1 MTTTLV
7 TQRRARSSQG
17 ADLAAA
23 GLGLLGEPASWSPTR
38 LRLRLFQGRQQPD
51 LLLIVS
57 DWASREAAETYM
69 RTSPIRP
76 EIDALTLGKV
86 DYGFYH
92 ELTSYEPLTAPVAL
106 ATCTRVTCS
115 RAAMSRLLAYMLDVT
130 GPTLRAQPGLVLHA
144 LYQNEDQPSQFLS
157 MRGYESIEAYEAIQR
172 GVYAKLDVGLRERGA
187 RLTYFVGQA
196 VADVKSPGAGD
207 ENAAD

>member
-1 MTTTLV
+1 
-7 TQRRARSSQG
+7 
-17 ADLAAA
+17 
-23 GLGLLGEPASWSPTR
+23 
-38 LRLRLFQGRQQPD
+38 
-51 LLLIVS
+51 
-57 DWASREAAETYM
+57 
-69 RTSPIRP
+69 
-76 EIDALTLGKV
+76 
-86 DYGFYH
+86 
-92 ELTSYEPLTAPVAL
+92 
-106 ATCTRVTCS
+106 
-115 RAAMSRLLAYMLDVT
+115 MSRLLAYMLDVT